1 LLTNRNDYSH
11 GVFHLTRQKLKNKQ
25 MKDQN
30 NTKEELITEL
40 QNLRHK
46 IDSWH
51 AAAKVRTAEL
61 KSSFKKV
68 LKT

>member
-1 LLTNRNDYSH
+1 
-11 GVFHLTRQKLKNKQ
+11 

>member
-1 LLTNRNDYSH
+1 
-11 GVFHLTRQKLKNKQ
+11 
-25 MKDQN
+25 MKGQN

-46 IDSWH
+46 IVSLH

-61 KSSFKKV
+61 KSSSKKM
-68 LKT
+68 LMT

>member
-1 LLTNRNDYSH
+1 
-11 GVFHLTRQKLKNKQ
+11 

-46 IDSWH
+46 IDSLH
-51 AAAKVRTAEL
+51 SAAKVRTA
-61 KSSFKKV
+61 
-68 LKT
+68 